1 MMESLLNWNMRAA
14 LYLLLFSIAYLLLLR
29 RNASAGF
36 NRFYLLLTSV
46 LALVLPLIS
55 LTVFQVHNDAVY
67 AAFQLPEILVN
78 NLGASDTVV
87 AESTGF
93 SLRIFSVF
101 ALVSLFFLLLYVSRL
116 LYILVLIFGHQKEKH
131 AEMTLVK
138 LQNDK
143 VPFSFFHWLFVSDA
157 LKSDRRF
164 EAVLAHEKA
173 HSKRLHSLDVL
184 FIELLQI
191 VFWFHPAWYFM
202 RAELKAM
209 HEYEADAIAIA
220 AVNKTTYQRSLL
232 ELTTFGGMLWLTNP
246 FNVSLI
252 KKRLLMMNRKNG
264 NQPSQKWLK
273 LLMVLPFLAAAIFI
287 QSCNF
292 GTDKTEE
299 ITVKEV
305 ETARE
310 NLPEPETPEVPQEP
324 EAEIFTVVEEM
335 PVYPGGASEMMN
347 FLANN
352 IQYPEQARRQK
363 IQGRVF
369 VNFVVEKDGA
379 VSNVKI
385 LRGIG
390 SGCDEEAIRVV
401 ELMPKWKPGKQRG
414 QAVRVSFNL
423 PVKFV
428 LE

>member
-1 MMESLLNWNMRAA
+1 MEALLNWNIRAA
-14 LYLLLFSIAYLLLLR
+14 LYLLLFALAYLLFLR
-29 RNASAGF
+29 RNASASF
-36 NRFYLLLTSV
+36 NRFYLLSSSV
-46 LALVLPLIS
+46 LALVLPLLS
-55 LTVFQVHNDAVY
+55 LNIYQVRNDAVY

-78 NLGASDTVV
+78 TLGANDTIA
-87 AESTGF
+87 AESVVY
-93 SLRIFSVF
+93 SFSVF
-101 ALVSLFFLLLYVSRL
+101 GVFGLISVFFLLLYVSRL
-116 LYILVLIFGHQKEKH
+116 LYISVLIYSHKKENLTG
-131 AEMTLVK
+131 MTLVK

-143 VPFSFFHWLFVSDA
+143 VPFSFFHWLFVSEA
-157 LKSDRRF
+157 LKSDHRF
-164 EAVLAHEKA
+164 ESVLAHEKA
-173 HSKRLHSLDVL
+173 HAKRLHSLDVL

-209 HEYEADAIAIA
+209 HEYEADELAIAQ
-220 AVNKTTYQRSLL
+220 VNKSSYQKSLL

-264 NQPSQKWLK
+264 NQPAQKWLK
-273 LLMVLPFLAAAIFI
+273 LLLVLPFLAAAIFI

-292 GTDKTEE
+292 ATDKTDE

-305 ETARE
+305 QTAKE
-310 NLPEPETPEVPQEP
+310 NLPEPETLEAPKAPEGET
-324 EAEIFTVVEEM
+324 FTVVEEM
-335 PVYPGGASEMMN
+335 PQYPGGVQEMMN
-347 FLANN
+347 FLTNN

-379 VSNVKI
+379 VSNVNI

-390 SGCDEEAIRVV
+390 AGCDDEAIRVV
-401 ELMPKWKPGKQRG
+401 ELMPKWKPGKQNG
-414 QAVRVSFNL
+414 QPERVAFNL
-423 PVKFV
+423 PINFT